1 MAVALSQGQ
10 VGALFRVKHLQPCRM
25 LETAECYTLIA
36 QGLAMYYVC
45 DYASYVFLR
54 CFSTSLIKHFLNK
67 YSSLR

>member
-45 DYASYVFLR
+45 DYASYVFFAML
-54 CFSTSLIKHFLNK
+54 FNIFKKHFLSK
-67 YSSLR
+67 HP